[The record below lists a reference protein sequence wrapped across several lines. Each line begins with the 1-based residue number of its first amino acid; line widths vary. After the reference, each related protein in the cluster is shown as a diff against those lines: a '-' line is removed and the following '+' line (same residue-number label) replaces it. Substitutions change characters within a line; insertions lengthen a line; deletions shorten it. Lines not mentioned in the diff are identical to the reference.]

1 MVFDYKRCL
10 KFDIAFFINLS
21 ASPKF
26 ALKKYKNWEK
36 KNKILKSE
44 NLKIRVHFETEMFD
58 NGDTKVLARWERLL
72 HVQMFN
78 KRNLYQFLW
87 MDNLYCAY
95 MYIILRVSVTQSLIC
110 RCSLDDGYMFICI
123 VVFHMKVCMC
133 VWLFPLGQSVFQFA
147 NFDTFWKTWLR
158 TCTCLILNIF
168 CSPVVSMKSHLSLRT
183 NTNVLI
189 LFLTTVFRRRK
200 MTALFI
206 LYVFNSFYICL

>member
-36 KNKILKSE
+36 KKKKILKSE

-58 NGDTKVLARWERLL
+58 NRDTKVLARWERLL

-147 NFDTFWKTWLR
+147 NFDKFW
-158 TCTCLILNIF
+158 
-168 CSPVVSMKSHLSLRT
+168 
-183 NTNVLI
+183 
-189 LFLTTVFRRRK
+189 
-200 MTALFI
+200 
-206 LYVFNSFYICL
+206 

>member
-110 RCSLDDGYMFICI
+110 KCSLDDGYMFICI

-189 LFLTTVFRRRK
+189 LFLTTVFWRRK

-206 LYVFNSFYICL
+206 LYVFNSFHICL

>member
-87 MDNLYCAY
+87 MDNLYCVY

-123 VVFHMKVCMC
+123 VVFHMKVCRYVC
-133 VWLFPLGQSVFQFA
+133 VV
-147 NFDTFWKTWLR
+147 
-158 TCTCLILNIF
+158 
-168 CSPVVSMKSHLSLRT
+168 
-183 NTNVLI
+183 
-189 LFLTTVFRRRK
+189 
-200 MTALFI
+200 
-206 LYVFNSFYICL
+206 

>member
-1 MVFDYKRCL
+1 MF
-10 KFDIAFFINLS
+10 
-21 ASPKF
+21 
-26 ALKKYKNWEK
+26 
-36 KNKILKSE
+36 ILK
-44 NLKIRVHFETEMFD
+44 LKCLTMEIQ
-58 NGDTKVLARWERLL
+58 VLARWERLL

-110 RCSLDDGYMFICI
+110 RCSLDDSYLFFCI

-147 NFDTFWKTWLR
+147 NFDTFWKTRLR

-206 LYVFNSFYICL
+206 LYVFNSFHICL

>member
-1 MVFDYKRCL
+1 MR
-10 KFDIAFFINLS
+10 
-21 ASPKF
+21 
-26 ALKKYKNWEK
+26 KKK
-36 KNKILKSE
+36 KILKSE

-87 MDNLYCAY
+87 MDNLY
-95 MYIILRVSVTQSLIC
+95 YIILRVSVTQSLIC

-168 CSPVVSMKSHLSLRT
+168 CSPVVSLKSHLSLRT

-189 LFLTTVFRRRK
+189 LFLTTGFRRRK

-206 LYVFNSFYICL
+206 LYVFNSFHICL